1 MAHEAEATRL
11 QPEARLANGPEARLS
26 NALAD
31 GYATVHELETRS
43 LQLERH
49 CEALVTAGADAE
61 QVRAVVR
68 ARQAL
73 SRELDGLRDHLER
86 VRGGNC

>member
-1 MAHEAEATRL
+1 MGHEAEAASP
-11 QPEARLANGPEARLS
+11 QPESGLAD
-26 NALAD
+26 ALAD

-43 LQLERH
+43 LQLKRH

-61 QVRAVVR
+61 QVRAVMR

-73 SRELDGLRDHLER
+73 GRELDGLRDHLDK
-86 VRGGNC
+86 VRGASR

>member
-1 MAHEAEATRL
+1 MAHEAEAAPL
-11 QPEARLANGPEARLS
+11 PPESGLA

-43 LQLERH
+43 LQLKRH
-49 CEALVTAGADAE
+49 CEALVAAGADAE
-61 QVRAVVR
+61 QVSAVMR

-73 SRELDGLRDHLER
+73 SRELEGLRDHLDKMR
-86 VRGGNC
+86 RTSR

>member
-1 MAHEAEATRL
+1 MAHEAEAAPL
-11 QPEARLANGPEARLS
+11 QSEARRAD
-26 NALAD
+26 ALAD

-49 CEALVTAGADAE
+49 CEALVIAGADAE

-86 VRGGNC
+86 LRGANS

>member
-1 MAHEAEATRL
+1 MAHEAEAVPL
-11 QPEARLANGPEARLS
+11 PPESGLA

-43 LQLERH
+43 LQLKRH
-49 CEALVTAGADAE
+49 CEALVAAGADAE
-61 QVRAVVR
+61 QVRAVMR

-73 SRELDGLRDHLER
+73 SRELDGLRDHLDKMR
-86 VRGGNC
+86 SASG